1 MGRAPSLHCIPGH
14 RLPPP
19 HPAAMGFA
27 PSWGEARATRR
38 APPLLTAPLLPSQLR
53 RFLPLLLPHARRQGA
68 VQPAAHQE
76 GARLQVPLP
85 PHHMG
90 PAVRQPP
97 PGRRVGTGG
106 PQPRCFLLL
115 LLAVPS
121 VFRVSEAL
129 VSSPGIALPPSL
141 PGASHAACLHP
152 GKGICSQNSPGSR
165 RGGCAEPSPCLA
177 SAVSQGRGGGRARDN
192 FRRRLCPRRTRAAP
206 CRPPPCLLPTPRAGC
221 SWCPGEEPQP
231 RGPPGT
237 PREQVSVGETPPSP
251 SVTFPG
257 RRSSRPAPTPGGGLP
272 MTWGLGAAPGARG
285 TPAASSVGGF
295 WALFWHLEVCWG
307 GCWQH

>member
-1 MGRAPSLHCIPGH
+1 
-14 RLPPP
+14 
-19 HPAAMGFA
+19 MGFA

-38 APPLLTAPLLPSQLR
+38 APPPPLLTAPLLPSQLR

-106 PQPRCFLLL
+106 PQPRCFHLLLLL

-129 VSSPGIALPPSL
+129 VSSPGIALPP
-141 PGASHAACLHP
+141 
-152 GKGICSQNSPGSR
+152 
-165 RGGCAEPSPCLA
+165 PSPAPATPLVCTQERG
-177 SAVSQGRGGGRARDN
+177 SAPKIAPAAGREAVPSPRHAWHPPCPGEGGGGRARDN
-192 FRRRLCPRRTRAAP
+192 FRRRLCPRRTRAGP

-237 PREQVSVGETPPSP
+237 PREQ
-251 SVTFPG
+251 PG
-257 RRSSRPAPTPGGGLP
+257 RGQCWGDPPKSLGHLPRAQKQPAGPDPGGGLP
-272 MTWGLGAAPGARG
+272 MTWGLGAVLGARG

-295 WALFWHLEVCWG
+295 LGSFLAS
-307 GCWQH
+307 